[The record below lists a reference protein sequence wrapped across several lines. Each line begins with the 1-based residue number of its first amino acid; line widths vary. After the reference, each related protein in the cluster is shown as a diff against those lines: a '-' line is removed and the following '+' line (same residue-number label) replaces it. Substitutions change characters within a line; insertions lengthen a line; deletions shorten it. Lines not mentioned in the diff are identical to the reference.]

1 MGNNST
7 NKHILQKIL
16 QSPGFVNSKIDRDLL
31 SYLLKATKQEISLKE
46 STIAGELFDRESDFN
61 PAEDT
66 IVRVHMH
73 NLRKKLS
80 LFYLSEGKN
89 DKIQLCI
96 PKGSYEVKFVGKK
109 TREKIISKIKFKSIY
124 LLTFII
130 AFLVVLSI
138 YQWRENTLL
147 KETAHIGIKNESN
160 SFWSDYLQSEDPILF
175 VFGELYILWEY
186 KHDIEDGRL
195 IHDSNIN
202 TAQNLVDFNTQHGN
216 DNINLVKAH
225 ESFFNEHQLFS
236 IFNICPVLIDN
247 SIKPE
252 YTLTSYLDW
261 HDIADN
267 NIIFI
272 GEFRTSARLKRFF
285 SKSSFA
291 FNLNPRQ
298 LYYLDKNSDTLKTYS
313 TEYKSGDISDV
324 DSYRYYI
331 KDYPV
336 IVKIPGPNNLPIL
349 FFSGFFD
356 VGIKE
361 TIRHLTIPLL
371 SNKLEKMFVEKYG
384 YIPKYFEILFEVEGY
399 EKTKISAKILLF
411 NEIK

>member
-1 MGNNST
+1 MST
-7 NKHILQKIL
+7 KSTDKQILQKIL
-16 QSPGFVNSKIDRDLL
+16 QSPGFINSKTDQDLL
-31 SYLLKATKQEISLKE
+31 SFLFEATEQNFSLKE
-46 STIAGELFDRESDFN
+46 STIAGEFFGRKANFN

-66 IVRVHMH
+66 IVRVHLH

-80 LFYLSEGKN
+80 LYYLSGGKD

-96 PKGSYEVKFVGKK
+96 PKGNYEVKFIDKK
-109 TREKIISKIKFKSIY
+109 ARKKIIAKGKFQSKY
-124 LLTFII
+124 LLIFLIV
-130 AFLVVLSI
+130 FLVVLSF
-138 YQWRENTLL
+138 YQWRENTAL
-147 KETAHIGIKNESN
+147 KETTNIGVKSDSD
-160 SFWSDYLQSEDPILF
+160 SFWSDYLQSKNPVLF
-175 VFGELYILWEY
+175 VFGELYVLWEY
-186 KHDIEDGRL
+186 EDDITDGRL
-195 IHDSNIN
+195 IHDSKIN
-202 TAQNLVDFNTQHGN
+202 TAKNLVDFNAQYGN
-216 DNINLVKAH
+216 DNVNLAKAH
-225 ESFFNEHQLFS
+225 ESFFSEHQLFS
-236 IFNICPVLIDN
+236 IFSICPVLIN
-247 SIKPE
+247 KIAPHK
-252 YTLTSYLDW
+252 YTLTSYLEW

-272 GEFRTSARLKRFF
+272 GEFITSARLKRFF

-291 FNLNPRQ
+291 YNVNPRQ

-313 TEYKSGDISDV
+313 TEYKSGGISDV

-336 IVKIPGPNNLPIL
+336 VVKIPGPHNLPIL

-361 TIRHLTIPLL
+361 AIRHLTVPLL
-371 SNKLEKMFVEKYG
+371 SNKLEKMFVEKYE

-399 EKTKISAKILLF
+399 EKTKISTKILLL